1 MPTASD
7 SCSGMADGQR
17 LPSEAGRDVLVALI
31 QAIHGQA
38 SRLSEIDGATGDGDH
53 GANMD
58 KGFARAAEIL
68 GASET
73 DVPGGLSLLGRVL
86 ITEIGGAMGPLYGSF
101 FLEMA
106 SAAGANP
113 TIDANLFGGM
123 LAAGLAAV
131 VDVGNA
137 AVGDKTLLDA
147 LGPADA
153 AYRSAVAEGA
163 TFAEALDAMAVAAEA
178 GSESTRGMVAR
189 VGRASRLGERSR
201 GSLDAGAA
209 SCAVIL
215 RSLATSIK
223 ALLSPAAVSPDP
235 RSAPL
240 ADHTPEGEST

>member
-1 MPTASD
+1 MT
-7 SCSGMADGQR
+7 DGQR
-17 LPSEAGRDVLVALI
+17 LPSGAGRDVLVALI
-31 QAIHGQA
+31 LAIHWQA
-38 SRLSEIDGATGDGDH
+38 PRLSEIDGATGDGDH
-53 GANMD
+53 GVNMD
-58 KGFARAAEIL
+58 KGFARAGELL
-68 GASET
+68 GASEI
-73 DVPGGLSLLGRVL
+73 DVPGGLSLVGRVL

-106 SAAGANP
+106 SAAGTNP
-113 TIDANLFGGM
+113 TIDADLFGAM

-137 AVGDKTLLDA
+137 GVGDKTLLDA
-147 LGPADA
+147 LIPADA

-163 TFAEALDAMAVAAEA
+163 TFAEALDTMAAAAAA
-178 GSESTRGMVAR
+178 GSESTRSMVAR

-223 ALLSPAAVSPDP
+223 ALLPPEAVSPDP
-235 RSAPL
+235 RSARL
-240 ADHTPEGEST
+240 ADPQASREGEPT